1 MREKRRFWKKTT
13 ALSLAVLMAVT
24 PAGVVYAEEFTDV
37 QAEETKASSGDFSAE
52 TDITGFSGTEEISE
66 TEVSGEESEKRS
78 EETVQDTS
86 EDPEEETAQNSSEE
100 QSGENVETPS
110 GNPDMEEEQ
119 FSENNS
125 QDMKEEQTE
134 ESEPLS
140 DSGAEQEF
148 QDVPEELKKESSEE
162 MPAELE
168 ETPQELT
175 APDGTVDDGV
185 NRSEELFTAP
195 DGADVSAAGTDNV
208 KSTEVTLYALSAIYA
223 GKISMPA
230 DIPSSYQ
237 IRTSGSSAEF
247 SVISGPAQVD
257 KNGLVTPEYDVTQYV
272 DPDSNSIKEGK
283 KYYFGESMIRAK
295 DGTSTKYYKITVK
308 SYATYY
314 AEQKMDNFL
323 KNNIKTSMSSY
334 QKLKIIAEWIA
345 HNFSY
350 NSHLAGYDGLMI
362 YGGGDC
368 WASTSAVNYM
378 CRKLGFTAYS
388 RSGSG
393 DVGAGNG
400 HINSMIIAEGKR
412 YLVDC
417 GFAGDAPRTYTLS
430 EMTEDFSY
438 VIQSDDTLRVY
449 QYEGL
454 DTNVTVPDTIDGRKV
469 TALGNGI
476 FGKSIAPEKIES
488 VTLPDTL
495 TSIGDRAF
503 CNCTKL
509 KSVTIPKNVS
519 SVGEDAFLTDISKPG
534 LTEIKVASGNPYFSE
549 KSGVLYDKSG
559 KTLIAF
565 PAGRGGSYQIPS
577 GVTGVGDR
585 AFYNCVNLSE
595 VTVPSTVKT
604 LGTEAFEDCTALKK
618 LTLSEGLVKIGD
630 SAFRY
635 CSKLDTVTVPA
646 SVKQVGKNSLQTVY
660 GGRILVLTTD
670 ASWGEAVFMG
680 KVVIAGKVN
689 STVQKYAADKG
700 CTFVKLETD
709 NKVALVDGWFG
720 KVQEGCTYN
729 GKKQQ
734 PAIEIKNTDL
744 NLKQG
749 VDYTLTYV
757 NNINAGNATVKITGK
772 GLFKGTLNRTFVISP
787 KKSGLPS
794 PYFAESKGTGL
805 GKDYKGKKI
814 EPEIVVEGLVKG
826 KDYTVTYKDNNKPGK
841 ASVIIRFMG
850 NYKGTDTL
858 YFNIFGELPK
868 PQPVK
873 DQIYTGKEIKPEIVI
888 PGLVDGKDYIV
899 LFYYHNVD
907 VGVATAIVLGAGY
920 YDGEQDVEF
929 NIVKKSSTL
938 TYSAKLAKTTYTYT
952 GKAIKPAVSV
962 TVNGKKLGSSYY
974 KLTYKNNKG
983 AGVATVQVK
992 GSGKYRGLNK
1002 TLSFKIL
1009 PPKTSLTKVSGSGK
1023 AFTAVWKKNSQ
1034 ASGYQIQYAANSK
1047 FTSGKKL
1054 ITIRKPSAV
1063 KQKITGLKSKKI
1075 YYVRVRAYKKVGK
1088 TVLYGRWSTVKKVKA

>member
-1 MREKRRFWKKTT
+1 MREKRRCWK
-13 ALSLAVLMAVT
+13 LAVAVGLAVVMSVT

-37 QAEETKASSGDFSAE
+37 QTEERGAASGDISGDAD
-52 TDITGFSGTEEISE
+52 TAGFSGTEEK
-66 TEVSGEESEKRS
+66 SGE
-78 EETVQDTS
+78 TVEDTS
-86 EDPEEETAQNSSEE
+86 PNPEEETLQNPSGE
-100 QSGENVETPS
+100 QSGEIVESLPE
-110 GNPDMEEEQ
+110 NPDGEEDR

-125 QDMKEEQTE
+125 RDMEKEEPET
-134 ESEPLS
+134 LS
-140 DSGAEQEF
+140 DPDAEQEV
-148 QDVPEELKKESSEE
+148 QDIPEDIKEGSPEKQ
-162 MPAELE
+162 PAESDE
-168 ETPQELT
+168 EAPQELT
-175 APDGTVDDGV
+175 APDGTVDDGE

-195 DGADVSAAGTDNV
+195 DGDSAAMAGTDNV
-208 KSTEVTLYALSAIYA
+208 KSTEVTLYALDTMYA
-223 GKISMPA
+223 GKISMPNSML
-230 DIPSSYQ
+230 SSYQ
-237 IRTSGSSAEF
+237 IKTSGSNGEF
-247 SVISGPAQVD
+247 SVISGLAQVD
-257 KNGLVTPEYDVTQYV
+257 KNGRVTPGYDIVQYV
-272 DPDSNSIKEGK
+272 DPDGNVMREGK
-283 KYYFGESMIRAK
+283 RYYSGESMIQVK
-295 DGTSTKYYKITVK
+295 DGTATKYYKIIVK
-308 SYATYY
+308 NYATYY
-314 AEQKMDNFL
+314 AEQKMDDFL
-323 KNNIKTSMSSY
+323 KNNIRSGMSDH
-334 QKLKIIAEWIA
+334 QKLKTVAEWIA
-345 HNFSY
+345 HDFSY
-350 NSHLAGYDGLMI
+350 DSRLSGYTELMI
-362 YGGGDC
+362 YGGGNC

-388 RSGSG
+388 RNGSG
-393 DVGAGNG
+393 GAGAGNA
-400 HINSMIIAEGKR
+400 HVNSLILAEGKR

-430 EMTEDFSY
+430 EMNQDFSY
-438 VIQSDDTLRVY
+438 VIQSDDTLKVY

-454 DTNVTVPDTIDGRKV
+454 DTHVVVPDTIDGKKV
-469 TALGNGI
+469 TALGVGAIGNG
-476 FGKSIAPEKIES
+476 IAPEKIES

-503 CNCTKL
+503 CNCTNL

-519 SVGEDAFLTDISKPG
+519 SVGKNAFLTDFSKPG

-549 KSGVLYDKSG
+549 KNGVLFDKSG

-565 PAGRGGSYQIPS
+565 PTGRGGSYQIPD

-585 AFYNCVNLSE
+585 AFYYGVNLSS

-604 LGTEAFEDCTALKK
+604 LGTEAFENCTALKK
-618 LTLSEGLVKIGD
+618 ITLSEGLVKIGD
-630 SAFRY
+630 SAFQY

-660 GGRILVLTTD
+660 DGRFLVLTTD
-670 ASWGEAVFMG
+670 ASWGENVFLG
-680 KVVIAGKVN
+680 KVVVAGRTA
-689 STVQKYAADKG
+689 STVQKYMVNRTG

-709 NKVALVDGWFG
+709 NKIALMDNWFG
-720 KVQEGCTYN
+720 KVRDGCTYN

-757 NNINAGNATVKITGK
+757 NNINAGKATVRITGK
-772 GLFKGTLNRTFVISP
+772 GLFKCTLNRTFVISP

-805 GKDYKGKKI
+805 SKDYKGKRI
-814 EPEIVVEGLVKG
+814 EPEIVVEGLAKG
-826 KDYTVTYKDNNKPGK
+826 RDYTVTYKDNNKPGK
-841 ASVIIRFMG
+841 ASVVIGFMG

-873 DQIYTGKEIKPEIVI
+873 DQVYTGKEIKPEIVI
-888 PGLVDGKDYIV
+888 PGLVDGKDYVV

-929 NIVKKSSTL
+929 NIVKKSSAL
-938 TYSAKLAKTTYTYT
+938 TYSAKLSKTTYTCT

-962 TVNGKKLGSSYY
+962 TVNGKKLKSSYY
-974 KLTYKNNKG
+974 KLTYKNNKN
-983 AGVATVQVK
+983 AGVATVRVK
-992 GSGKYRGLNK
+992 GTGKYSGLDK

-1009 PPKTSLTKVSGSGK
+1009 PPKTSLTKVSGFNK
-1023 AFTAVWKKNSQ
+1023 TFTAVWKKNSQ

-1047 FTSGKKL
+1047 FTSGRKL
-1054 ITIRKPSAV
+1054 VTIRKPSAV
-1063 KQKITGLKSKKI
+1063 KQKITGLKSKKT

-1088 TVLYGRWSTVKKVKA
+1088 TVLYGSWSTVKKVKA